1 MSIVG
6 ITRKIESC
14 AAKSKLAFWF
24 AKLYYHA
31 VIRKEIQLA
40 KIRAGDNML
49 CIGGGVCPFSA
60 IMFHQTTGA
69 RVTVVDNCE
78 TCARL
83 ARSVVEQLGLSEKIR
98 VQCRDGADM
107 DVSEY
112 SVVHLA
118 KQISPAETVLSE
130 VKNRASAM
138 TRLLI
143 REPKKRIGNTLLY
156 VKGGAA

>member
-1 MSIVG
+1 MNIVNF
-6 ITRKIESC
+6 TRKIEEK
-14 AAKSKLAFWF
+14 ARKSKVAYWLIAQ
-24 AKLYYHA
+24 YYRNA
-31 VIRKEIQLA
+31 IRKEVKLA
-40 KIRAGDNML
+40 KIRESDNML

-69 RVTVVDNCE
+69 RVTVVDNCSR
-78 TCARL
+78 CARL

-130 VKNRASAM
+130 VKSRAAAM

-143 REPKKRIGNTLLY
+143 REPRKRIGNTLLY
-156 VKGGAA
+156 IKGGAS